1 MLLTKQSTLKDLTNE
16 VVLKWFK
23 EIINERIKQLRTELQ
38 QLMNQMPM
46 LGQFG
51 NVNAEMGQS
60 IDQIKIETG
69 YLKNIGEIK
78 AYSKSHSFNTNDN
91 LFKNNNFSFETITQ
105 FLQQGESIPKMLI
118 KIQLGE
124 TFATISKILEKIEI
138 LDQKIGQDETL
149 ANISSEDLNYLLS
162 KTLEPVAQDLINFVS
177 KNRSDAD
184 NVLPEAMAILNNP
197 NWEEK
202 QKNVDIVD
210 RYFSKFKVSALFNN
224 LMSPEDLEKRE
235 NQSELIEYSQVLG
248 TLHYL
253 DYFIK
258 LAEELLKTAKNVG

>member
-1 MLLTKQSTLKDLTNE
+1 MLNKQSTLRELMNE
-16 VVLKWFK
+16 VVVKWYK

-46 LGQFG
+46 LGQLG
-51 NVNAEMGQS
+51 NVNAEMSQS

-69 YLKNIGEIK
+69 YLKKLGEIK
-78 AYSKSHSFNTNDN
+78 MYSKSHSFNTNDT

-124 TFATISKILEKIEI
+124 TFAIINQILDKIEI
-138 LDQKIGQDETL
+138 LDQKLGIDEKL
-149 ANISSEDLNYLLS
+149 ENISVEDLNYLLN
-162 KTLEPVAQDLINFVS
+162 KILEPMAQEAINFIS
-177 KNRSDAD
+177 KNRNDAD
-184 NVLPEAMAILNNP
+184 NVLPEAMAVLNNP
-197 NWEEK
+197 NWTDK
-202 QKNVDIVD
+202 QKNVEIVD

-235 NQSELIEYSQVLG
+235 NQSELMEYSQVLG
-248 TLHYL
+248 ILHTL
-253 DYFIK
+253 DYYIK
-258 LAEELLKTAKNVG
+258 LAKDLLETAKNVNA